1 MRKEEKTVGPVLSAE
16 VAMTGKWPVG
26 GRAWD
31 RAGRRKR
38 EIERPAVPT
47 YPVCAGALVPL
58 SHLTLVVVV

>member
-26 GRAWD
+26 GRARD

-38 EIERPAVPT
+38 EIETCSAYCARS
-47 YPVCAGALVPL
+47 VCPGLWYL
-58 SHLTLVVVV
+58 SLI